1 MTKAKLFVDMD
12 GTLAEWKA
20 AASYEDLFV
29 QGYFSTLLPHNSVK
43 KAVELLFDKG
53 FEVYVLSAY
62 FTESK
67 YALQEKNQWVEKYLP
82 YIDAGHRLY
91 VPHNISKP
99 SYVNAL
105 VGNTDAGYILLD
117 DYSRNLHEWK
127 AAGGTGIKLLN
138 GVNGTK
144 GTWLGAAVSRF
155 CCADEL
161 ADTILE
167 VMQGYTTKGE

>member
-20 AASYEDLFV
+20 AVSYEDLFV
-29 QGYFSTLLPHNSVK
+29 QGYFSTLSPYNSVK
-43 KAVELLFDKG
+43 KAVELLFDEG
-53 FEVYVLSAY
+53 IEVYILSAY

-67 YALQEKNQWVEKYLP
+67 YALREKNHWVERYFP

-105 VGNTDAGYILLD
+105 VGNLDAGYVLLD

-138 GVNGTK
+138 GINGTK

-155 CCADEL
+155 CNADEL
-161 ADTILE
+161 ADTILKVLRE
-167 VMQGYTTKGE
+167 NTTKGE